1 MFINILNQYICKCAE
16 FTLNP
21 FVFHSDSKWQSFV
34 NNVNQIFQYYE
45 LTNTE
50 EYRSFQ
56 FAIQNN
62 QHSGLLDE
70 TPAKRV
76 LRILIDLKNYKN
88 SVPKFFDRVFIS
100 HSSKDKDI
108 VIGKLIFDK
117 LFQPL
122 HLVFI

>member
-21 FVFHSDSKWQSFV
+21 FVFNSDSKWQSFV

-62 QHSGLLDE
+62 QHAGLLDDTQQSE
-70 TPAKRV
+70 YFV
-76 LRILIDLKNYKN
+76 YSLI
-88 SVPKFFDRVFIS
+88 
-100 HSSKDKDI
+100 
-108 VIGKLIFDK
+108 
-117 LFQPL
+117 
-122 HLVFI
+122 

>member
-21 FVFHSDSKWQSFV
+21 FVFNSDSKWQSFV
-34 NNVNQIFQYYE
+34 NNVNQMFQYYE
-45 LTNTE
+45 LTSTE

-62 QHSGLLDE
+62 RHSGLLDD

-108 VIGKLIFDK
+108 SS
-117 LFQPL
+117 
-122 HLVFI
+122 HL